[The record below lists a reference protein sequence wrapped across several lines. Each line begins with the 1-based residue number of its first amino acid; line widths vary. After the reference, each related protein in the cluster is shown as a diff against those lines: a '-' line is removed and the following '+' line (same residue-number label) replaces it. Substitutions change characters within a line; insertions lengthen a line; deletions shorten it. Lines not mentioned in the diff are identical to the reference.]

1 MAEGAEATVQHL
13 VRREPR
19 RWHER
24 ERQMA
29 QLSSTKRSAVFTLSQ
44 GLEIGVLRA
53 IWARRPLLS
62 SRCEHGLL
70 ADDRAIV

>member
-1 MAEGAEATVQHL
+1 MAESAEATVQHR
-13 VRREPR
+13 VSREPR
-19 RWHER
+19 RGHER

-29 QLSSTKRSAVFTLSQ
+29 RLSSTKRSAVFTLSQ

-70 ADDRAIV
+70 VPSRR